1 MTTITEVI
9 AATADDGFV
18 REEHMYGSFSSSAFT
33 STNDEMKVGYDIDG
47 MGMLEKFFW
56 SFLRFTTIDI
66 AQGANIVSAKI
77 QMKHSNFE
85 SNSEGES
92 VSISAEDVDDA
103 SAPSNGSDVID
114 ATLTSASVSWT
125 IPSMSGGT
133 YYDSSDITSVIQEIV
148 NRSGWSANNDINII
162 LHGPSTGANW
172 YARWWSRNKGSAH
185 APKLVVE
192 YSTSST
198 PIAAISMNTYKQMR
212 NN

>member
-9 AATADDGFV
+9 AASSDDGFV
-18 REEHMYGSFSSSAFT
+18 REEHYYGSFSSSAFT
-33 STNDEMKVGYDIDG
+33 STNDEMKVGYEDDS
-47 MGMLEKFFW
+47 MGLEKYFW

-66 AQGANIVSAKI
+66 AQGATISSAKI
-77 QMKHSNFE
+77 QMKYSGFE
-85 SNSEGES
+85 SNSVGES

-103 SAPSNGSDVID
+103 SAPTSGSEVID

-125 IPSMSGGT
+125 IPSMSSGT
-133 YYDSSDITSVIQEIV
+133 YYDSSDITTVIQEIV

-162 LHGPSTGANW
+162 LHGPSTDANW